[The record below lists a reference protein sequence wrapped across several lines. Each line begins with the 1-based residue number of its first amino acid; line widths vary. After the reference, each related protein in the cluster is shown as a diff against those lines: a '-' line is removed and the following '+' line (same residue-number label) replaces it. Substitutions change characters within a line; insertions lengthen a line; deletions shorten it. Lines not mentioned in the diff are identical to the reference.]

1 MSLPGKSTILAML
14 VASIVGLIAGLF
26 TLKLLGQPTPLG

>member
-1 MSLPGKSTILAML
+1 MSLPSKSAIVAMI
-14 VASIVGLIAGLF
+14 AAAIVGLIAGLF

>member
-1 MSLPGKSTILAML
+1 VNKYLAML
-14 VASIVGLIAGLF
+14 ISAVAGLIAGLF